1 MTTSVTVCSLM
12 VWQVYA
18 RLRKSL
24 MDVADEEQPL
34 LPRRVL
40 SVEYTQRIAAFM
52 AEDQPFHCPK
62 YGPW

>member
-40 SVEYTQRIAAFM
+40 SVAAFM